1 MVNHRLRNIWVVD
14 DRETPTVLPPV
25 KGQAMFGSNSPKNLL
40 IAAMRDDDV
49 RALLEQSETV
59 ELTVND
65 NIEQP
70 NVPFE
75 HVYFPDRG
83 VVSVVVSAPDGKR
96 IEAGLIGREG
106 VTGFSAAQ
114 SADQSPHQ
122 TFVQMKGRAIRVKVG
137 VFRRALDQSSHL
149 RQLIGRY
156 GHTFNTQIAYT
167 ALANGKATIE
177 ERLGRWLLMCQDRI
191 GDPNLELTHE
201 FLALMLGTRR
211 PGVTDALHM
220 LEGKHLIK
228 STRGTCLVTDR
239 KGLIDLVGGI
249 YGVPEAEYDRLVGT
263 EFKEA
268 VMETRSD
275 RAVETRTN

>member
-1 MVNHRLRNIWVVD
+1 
-14 DRETPTVLPPV
+14 
-25 KGQAMFGSNSPKNLL
+25 MFGSNSPQNLL
-40 IAAMRDDDV
+40 IATMRDEDV

-59 ELTVND
+59 ELSVHA

-75 HVYFPDRG
+75 HVYFPDSG
-83 VVSVVVSAPDGKR
+83 VVSVVVSAPDGQR

-106 VTGFSAAQ
+106 MTGFSAVQA
-114 SADQSPHQ
+114 ADQSPHQ
-122 TFVQMKGRAIRVKVG
+122 TFVQMKGSATRVKVET
-137 VFRRALDQSSHL
+137 FRRALDHSSQL
-149 RQLIGRY
+149 RLLIGRY

-177 ERLGRWLLMCQDRI
+177 ERLGRWLLMCQDRV
-191 GDPNLELTHE
+191 GAPELALTHE

-228 STRGTCLVTDR
+228 STRGICIVTDR
-239 KGLIDLVGGI
+239 QGLIDLVGGI
-249 YGVPEAEYDRLVGT
+249 YGVPEAEYDRLIGT
-263 EFKEA
+263 EFDQS
-268 VMETRSD
+268 VMENRSERVEKNPQGFD
-275 RAVETRTN
+275 RSPF

>member
-1 MVNHRLRNIWVVD
+1 
-14 DRETPTVLPPV
+14 
-25 KGQAMFGSNSPKNLL
+25 MFGSNSPQNLL
-40 IAAMRDDDV
+40 IAAMRDADV

-59 ELTVND
+59 ELSVND

-75 HVYFPDRG
+75 HVYFPDSG

-96 IEAGLIGREG
+96 IEAGVIGREG
-106 VTGFSAAQ
+106 MTGFSAVQA
-114 SADQSPHQ
+114 ADQSPHQ
-122 TFVQMKGRAIRVKVG
+122 TFVQMKGGATRVKVG
-137 VFRRALDQSSHL
+137 TFRRALDHSSHL

-167 ALANGKATIE
+167 ALANGKATVE
-177 ERLGRWLLMCQDRI
+177 ERLGRWLLMCQDRT
-191 GDPNLELTHE
+191 GDPNLALTHE

-228 STRGTCLVTDR
+228 STRGICLVTDR
-239 KGLIDLVGGI
+239 QGLIDLVGGI
-249 YGVPEAEYDRLVGT
+249 YGVPEAEYDRLIGT
-263 EFKEA
+263 EFDQS
-268 VMETRSD
+268 VRHTRSD
-275 RAVETRTN
+275 RVVDIRARVDQSPF

>member
-1 MVNHRLRNIWVVD
+1 
-14 DRETPTVLPPV
+14 
-25 KGQAMFGSNSPKNLL
+25 MFGSNSPQNLL
-40 IAAMRDDDV
+40 IATMRDEDV

-59 ELTVND
+59 ELSVHD

-75 HVYFPDRG
+75 HVYFPNSG

-96 IEAGLIGREG
+96 IEAGVIGREG
-106 VTGFSAAQ
+106 MTGFSAVQA
-114 SADQSPHQ
+114 ADQSPHQ
-122 TFVQMKGRAIRVKVG
+122 TFVQMKGAATRVKVG
-137 VFRRALDQSSHL
+137 TFRRPLDHSSHL

-156 GHTFNTQIAYT
+156 GHAFNTQIAYT

-177 ERLGRWLLMCQDRI
+177 ERLGRWLLMCHDRV
-191 GDPNLELTHE
+191 GKPDLALTHE

-228 STRGTCLVTDR
+228 STRVICLVTDR

-249 YGVPEAEYDRLVGT
+249 YGVPEAEYDRLIGT
-263 EFKEA
+263 EFDQS
-268 VMETRSD
+268 VRDTRSD
-275 RAVETRTN
+275 RVVDIRARVDQSPF